1 MSKEILRIDFRTMN
15 EFFTH
20 RETFCDLRG
29 KHADVLAVL
38 DGDFIR
44 LSRREKVADENKN
57 LRARGEGAD
66 PLEPTILVP
75 MTNVLCIRYAP
86 SGTGQQQA
94 KK

>member
-20 RETFCDLRG
+20 RETFCDTRG
-29 KHADVLAVL
+29 KHADVLATL
-38 DGDFIR
+38 DGDFVR
-44 LSRREKVADENKN
+44 LNKREKVADEAKH
-57 LRARGEGAD
+57 LRPRGDNPD